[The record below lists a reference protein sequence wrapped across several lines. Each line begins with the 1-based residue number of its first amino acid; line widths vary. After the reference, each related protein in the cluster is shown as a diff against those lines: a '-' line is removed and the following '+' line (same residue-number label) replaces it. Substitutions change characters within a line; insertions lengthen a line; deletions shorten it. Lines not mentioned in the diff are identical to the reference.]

1 MFAEKFTFS
10 IFNLVL
16 ILLVLLQDQFL
27 AIFIN
32 SQGYVYLIDYVGL
45 RLLMLMK
52 IPKATSIWEA
62 TFIW

>member
-32 SQGYVYLIDYVGL
+32 SQGYVYLIDYVRL
-45 RLLMLMK
+45 RLLLLMK
-52 IPKATSIWEA
+52 IPKATSI
-62 TFIW
+62 